1 MPARECE
8 AFVLRTYPYR
18 ETDLIVSFVAR
29 DQGKLRG
36 IANRARRPKNRFG
49 SGLERLSHVQL
60 SYFQRH
66 NRDLVRVDG
75 CELMGPPIF
84 LRADYATS
92 VALDY
97 VAEICDRLL
106 PEHEPNDK
114 FFRLVA
120 LVLEQIWSK
129 LDSRRLTSA
138 GFAGSADGGAAS
150 AKTDSAETDSAENER
165 SSPSPASNGSQEA
178 AQGWLWLVVTYF
190 SLWAVKLGGWMPP
203 LNVCIQSGAE
213 LGPKE
218 TAYFERSQP
227 GLFSADFKTRDCWA
241 MSPESRALAN
251 QMLKTSLRDMDSSRW
266 GKQTAEDLRRFL
278 TQRLEAQLEARLKT
292 VGALD
297 EL

>member
-1 MPARECE
+1 M
-8 AFVLRTYPYR
+8 
-18 ETDLIVSFVAR
+18 IVSFVAR

-75 CELMGPPIF
+75 CELMGPPVF

-138 GFAGSADGGAAS
+138 GFAGSADGGTA
-150 AKTDSAETDSAENER
+150 SAETDSAESER
-165 SSPSPASNGSQEA
+165 SSPSPANNGSQEA

-213 LGPKE
+213 LGPRE

-241 MSPESRALAN
+241 MSPESRAMAN
-251 QMLKTSLRDMDSSRW
+251 QMLKTSLRDMDSNPW
-266 GKQTAEDLRRFL
+266 VKQTAEDLRRFL

-292 VGALD
+292 VEALD

>member
-1 MPARECE
+1 M
-8 AFVLRTYPYR
+8 
-18 ETDLIVSFVAR
+18 IVSFVAR

-49 SGLERLSHVQL
+49 SGLERLSHVRL
-60 SYFQRH
+60 SYFQRQ
-66 NRDLVRVDG
+66 NRDLVRVDA
-75 CELMGPPIF
+75 CELIGPPIF

-97 VAEICDRLL
+97 FAEICDRLL
-106 PEHEPNDK
+106 PEHEPNDVV
-114 FFRLVA
+114 FRLVA
-120 LVLEQIWSK
+120 LVLEQIWAK
-129 LDSRRLTSA
+129 LGSRN
-138 GFAGSADGGAAS
+138 AAS
-150 AKTDSAETDSAENER
+150 PESANPSERGPVSAWNER
-165 SSPSPASNGSQEA
+165 SAESPASNGSQEETP
-178 AQGWLWLVVTYF
+178 GWLWLMVTYF

-227 GLFSADFKTRDCWA
+227 GLFHADFRSRDCWA
-241 MSPESRALAN
+241 MSPDSRAIAG
-251 QMLKTSLRDMDSSRW
+251 QMLKTSLRDMDSDHW

-278 TQRLEAQLEARLKT
+278 TQRLEAQFEARLKT
-292 VGALD
+292 AEALA

>member
-1 MPARECE
+1 M
-8 AFVLRTYPYR
+8 
-18 ETDLIVSFVAR
+18 IVSFVAR

-75 CELMGPPIF
+75 CELMGPPVF

-138 GFAGSADGGAAS
+138 GFAGSADGGTAS
-150 AKTDSAETDSAENER
+150 AETDSAETDSAETDSAETDSAETDSAESER
-165 SSPSPASNGSQEA
+165 SSPSPANNGSQEA

-213 LGPKE
+213 LGLRE

-241 MSPESRALAN
+241 MSPESRAMAN
-251 QMLKTSLRDMDSSRW
+251 QMLKTSLRDMDSNPW
-266 GKQTAEDLRRFL
+266 VKQTAEDLRRFL

-292 VGALD
+292 VEALD

>member
-1 MPARECE
+1 M
-8 AFVLRTYPYR
+8 
-18 ETDLIVSFVAR
+18 IVSFVAR

-129 LDSRRLTSA
+129 LDSRRSA
-138 GFAGSADGGAAS
+138 SDGSDGSAEGGAAS
-150 AKTDSAETDSAENER
+150 AENDWADNER
-165 SSPSPASNGSQEA
+165 LSPSPANNGSQEA
-178 AQGWLWLVVTYF
+178 PQGWLWLVVTYF

-227 GLFSADFKTRDCWA
+227 GLFSADFRTRDCWA
-241 MSPESRALAN
+241 MSPESRAMAN
-251 QMLKTSLRDMDSSRW
+251 QMLKTSLRDMDSNPW
-266 GKQTAEDLRRFL
+266 VKQTAEDLRRFL

>member
-1 MPARECE
+1 M
-8 AFVLRTYPYR
+8 
-18 ETDLIVSFVAR
+18 IVSFVAR

-75 CELMGPPIF
+75 CELMGPPVF

-138 GFAGSADGGAAS
+138 GFAGSADGGTAS
-150 AKTDSAETDSAENER
+150 AETDSAETDSAESER
-165 SSPSPASNGSQEA
+165 SSPSPANNGSQEA

-213 LGPKE
+213 LGPRE

-241 MSPESRALAN
+241 MSPESRAMAN
-251 QMLKTSLRDMDSSRW
+251 QMLKTSLRDMDSNPW
-266 GKQTAEDLRRFL
+266 VKQTAEDLRRFL

-292 VGALD
+292 VEALD